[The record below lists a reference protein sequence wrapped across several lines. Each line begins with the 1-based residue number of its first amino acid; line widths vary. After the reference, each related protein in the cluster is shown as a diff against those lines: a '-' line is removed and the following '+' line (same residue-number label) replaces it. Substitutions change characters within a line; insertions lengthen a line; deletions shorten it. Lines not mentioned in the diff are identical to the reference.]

1 MIGVRAAANVRPEHV
16 EDFVASAQKLV
27 GFSRKDAGN
36 LSYDFGALAEEGAE
50 GQFAFIE
57 RWETQEAL
65 DEHMATEHF
74 TAAVAEWENYLDSP
88 LDVAIYD
95 M

>member
-16 EDFVASAQKLV
+16 EAFLASAQKLV
-27 GFSRKDAGN
+27 EATRKEAGN
-36 LSYDFGALAEEGAE
+36 LSYDFGSLAEEGAE

-57 RWETQEAL
+57 RWATQEAL
-65 DEHMATEHF
+65 DEHLESEHF
-74 TAAVAEWENYLDSP
+74 KSANAEWETYLETP